1 MTLLNRLD
9 RSLLQMLPLLEHSAD
24 ALERGLGEAAA
35 QEAAQLRALSDL
47 LCEILGKL
55 PQLAA
60 LKAVTMLSDNNPQ
73 QPGQF
78 AGLWSSDNRAAQI
91 LGSDD
96 NSINLTG
103 GKIDPGERS
112 PKQLRAGQTAFGEGQ
127 LPNADRL
134 QDRSGEVASDEL
146 DPVHRCLVTV
156 DIAGSAAGKPDIGQR
171 AFGQQG
177 ADHLAVLERYP
188 AERPAGKV
196 EV

>member
-78 AGLWSSDNRAAQI
+78 I
-91 LGSDD
+91 
-96 NSINLTG
+96 
-103 GKIDPGERS
+103 
-112 PKQLRAGQTAFGEGQ
+112 
-127 LPNADRL
+127 
-134 QDRSGEVASDEL
+134 
-146 DPVHRCLVTV
+146 
-156 DIAGSAAGKPDIGQR
+156 
-171 AFGQQG
+171 
-177 ADHLAVLERYP
+177 
-188 AERPAGKV
+188 
-196 EV
+196 

>member
-60 LKAVTMLSDNNPQ
+60 LKAVMMLSDNNPQ
-73 QPGQF
+73 QPGQL
-78 AGLWSSDNRAAQI
+78 AGLWGSDNRAAQI

-112 PKQLRAGQTAFGEGQ
+112 PE
-127 LPNADRL
+127 
-134 QDRSGEVASDEL
+134 
-146 DPVHRCLVTV
+146 
-156 DIAGSAAGKPDIGQR
+156 
-171 AFGQQG
+171 
-177 ADHLAVLERYP
+177 
-188 AERPAGKV
+188 
-196 EV
+196 

>member
-35 QEAAQLRALSDL
+35 QEAAQGTNIQIGAENCHWAKS
-47 LCEILGKL
+47 G
-55 PQLAA
+55 A
-60 LKAVTMLSDNNPQ
+60 LKAVMMLSDNTPR

-112 PKQLRAGQTAFGEGQ
+112 PE
-127 LPNADRL
+127 
-134 QDRSGEVASDEL
+134 
-146 DPVHRCLVTV
+146 
-156 DIAGSAAGKPDIGQR
+156 
-171 AFGQQG
+171 
-177 ADHLAVLERYP
+177 
-188 AERPAGKV
+188 
-196 EV
+196 

>member
-60 LKAVTMLSDNNPQ
+60 LKAVMMLSDNTPQ

-78 AGLWSSDNRAAQI
+78 I
-91 LGSDD
+91 
-96 NSINLTG
+96 
-103 GKIDPGERS
+103 
-112 PKQLRAGQTAFGEGQ
+112 
-127 LPNADRL
+127 
-134 QDRSGEVASDEL
+134 
-146 DPVHRCLVTV
+146 
-156 DIAGSAAGKPDIGQR
+156 
-171 AFGQQG
+171 
-177 ADHLAVLERYP
+177 
-188 AERPAGKV
+188 
-196 EV
+196 